1 MPQPET
7 NGCVSYCVQV
17 WPGAAPTRLRL
28 LDLPFTSLEWVQPQL
43 PYAQY
48 GSTVQAHVVTSWQ
61 VGQEPPVVAVGAGGS
76 VRGGAAGSG
85 GGGGHRASGDGGGGM
100 TGQQNWS
107 ESLPPPSVSTSYLL
121 NRPPSYHPS
130 SDGGGPGGG
139 PPIATSPPAQR
150 TFGSSVASPPQST
163 GPAGAPDQPGGTP
176 PLTPHSAD
184 PNPDGTPTP
193 PRSPLPYGTA
203 TFATAT
209 GQSSLPA
216 EAYLAF
222 ALAEGRVGVLSIHGK
237 NIRDMKAKRPNAG
250 LLTPLDM
257 ASTAM
262 AAWGSTVV
270 MGDAEGRLAVWEY
283 TTGRTTVVVTG

>member
-1 MPQPET
+1 MAADT
-7 NGCVSYCVQV
+7 NCVLPRCVQV

-43 PYAQY
+43 PHAQY
-48 GSTVQAHVVTSWQ
+48 GSTVQAHEVTSWE
-61 VGQEPPVVAVGAGGS
+61 VGQEPPVVATSADGS
-76 VRGGAAGSG
+76 VR
-85 GGGGHRASGDGGGGM
+85 GGGHRASGDGGGGV

-107 ESLPPPSVSTSYLL
+107 ESLPPPSLSTSYLL
-121 NRPPSYHPS
+121 SRPPSYHPS
-130 SDGGGPGGG
+130 GGSGGGLGGGPQV
-139 PPIATSPPAQR
+139 ATSPPAQR
-150 TFGSSVASPPQST
+150 TLGSSVASPPQST
-163 GPAGAPDQPGGTP
+163 APAGAPDGPGGTP
-176 PLTPHSAD
+176 PLAPHSNE

-193 PRSPLPYGTA
+193 PRSPLPYGA
-203 TFATAT
+203 PAFAAAT
-209 GQSSLPA
+209 GPPSLPA

-237 NIRDMKAKRPNAG
+237 NIRDMKAKRPTAG

-257 ASTAM
+257 AATAM